1 MKRLSI
7 IILVLVLI
15 LSTACSISTP
25 KEEPNNNDKE
35 ENTEP
40 EPEDDPWNQIP
51 DSPTNLITTLV
62 THDTIEISWDVVSN
76 ALRYKVVFSED
87 GGNEQ
92 EFVVEETSFGMT
104 LLNSQTLYK
113 FKVYSGNLQG
123 WSWWYSTLWVQ
134 TTTVY
139 GDVYFYTQLFNRSNY
154 SFKIYIDGYLVD
166 SWSQGQGRTDSTI
179 PTLTGWRLFE
189 LEYRYQV
196 EDWYYNYIWFYLTP
210 SGISIR
216 KRYDELDIQ

>member
-1 MKRLSI
+1 MRKLLI
-7 IILVLVLI
+7 IITVII
-15 LSTACSISTP
+15 LAFTFFDSCTVPTIENPNDSSIEKP
-25 KEEPNNNDKE
+25 
-35 ENTEP
+35 EP
-40 EPEDDPWNQIP
+40 EPEPDPWEQIP
-51 DSPTNLITTLV
+51 DSPTNLITSLV
-62 THDTIEISWDVVSN
+62 THDTIEISWDAVSN
-76 ALRYKVVFSED
+76 ALRYKVIFNEYGED
-87 GGNEQ
+87 EQ
-92 EFVVEETSFGMT
+92 EFIVEETSFGMT
-104 LLNSQTLYK
+104 LLNSYTTYQ